1 MEKMEFRDHVRTTG
15 GALHRWFVAQSYDA
29 LCVALI
35 WLIGLW
41 IIRVPW
47 APLWAALAFAFQYI
61 PHFGPILSVMGP
73 AFAGLAS
80 GGGMRMLYVLMLY
93 AIIAVVDGLVLQPYL
108 MKRTN
113 RVPIWASILTPL
125 VLGFFFNFA
134 GVLVSAPLLAVIY
147 AYRARKTAVEIL
159 PPDSRPQRL
168 KQ

>member
-1 MEKMEFRDHVRTTG
+1 MEFRDHVRTTG

-29 LCVALI
+29 LAVAAI
-35 WLIGLW
+35 WLIGLE

-47 APLWAALAFAFQYI
+47 APVWAVLAFAFQYI

-73 AFAGLAS
+73 SFAALVS
-80 GGGMRMLYVLMLY
+80 GGGTRFLYVLILY

-125 VLGFFFNFA
+125 VLGFFFNFV

-147 AYRARKTAVEIL
+147 AYRGRSRRPEVEIL
-159 PPDSRPQRL
+159 PPDPRPQLRR
-168 KQ
+168 